1 QFLASSCKVVI
12 SGTNED
18 KLKRIVKDLDT
29 DKVSYVILD
38 TKNVSSIKAS
48 ILDAEEKVGK
58 RISIFVYSAGVHGNQ
73 EFGNV
78 TEEIWDNVLNVNL
91 KGMYFFCQ
99 EAGRYMTDNKVKG
112 NILNVSS
119 ASALKPGWTPY
130 EISKSGVKSLTLG
143 VAAKLIKH
151 GITVNAIAPGPVATK
166 MIGME
171 NSCDLAWPANPA
183 GRVATP
189 EEIGNMAVF
198 MVSDSGKLIVG
209 DTFYMTGG
217 SGTISLQ

>member
-1 QFLASSCKVVI
+1 
-12 SGTNED
+12 
-18 KLKRIVKDLDT
+18 
-29 DKVSYVILD
+29 
-38 TKNVSSIKAS
+38 
-48 ILDAEEKVGK
+48 
-58 RISIFVYSAGVHGNQ
+58 
-73 EFGNV
+73 
-78 TEEIWDNVLNVNL
+78 
-91 KGMYFFCQ
+91 
-99 EAGRYMTDNKVKG
+99 MTDNKVKG